1 MKKIL
6 IKIAIIG
13 VALVIVIGVVVVL
26 FLGQIVKKGV
36 ETAGPMITKVDVKL
50 DKASVSLLGSAGL
63 KGLFVGN
70 PPGYKTDS
78 AIKVGEVSVSL
89 KPLSVLSDK
98 IIVESV
104 KVQSPE
110 ITIEGGLKDNNLT
123 KIMDNVNAAAGGG
136 GGAPTEKKPGQK
148 AGGKKIQITDLTIT
162 GAKVHVNMLLSGGKT
177 MTVPLP
183 DIHLT
188 NLGTGS
194 DGLTPAELTK
204 KVMSELM
211 SKVVPAVT
219 EGVANLGKGV
229 LDAGKGAGEDAKKG
243 VEKVTGGLK
252 GLFKK

>member
-6 IKIAIIG
+6 IRIAVIS
-13 VALVIVIGVVVVL
+13 VAVLVVVGIVVIL

-50 DKASVSLLGSAGL
+50 NKASVSLLGSAGL

-104 KVQSPE
+104 KVKSPE
-110 ITIEGGLKDNNLT
+110 ITVEGSPTDNNLT
-123 KIMDNVNAAAGGG
+123 KIQANVNAAAGGG
-136 GGAPTEKKPGQK
+136 QAAEKKPEQK

-162 GAKVHVNMLLSGGKT
+162 GAKVHVNMPVTFGKT
-177 MTVPLP
+177 VTVPLP

-211 SKVVPAVT
+211 GEIVPAIT
-219 EGVANLGKGV
+219 KGVADLGKGA
-229 LDAGKGAGEDAKKG
+229 LDVGKGAGGEAEKG

>member
-6 IKIAIIG
+6 IRIAIIG
-13 VALVIVIGVVVVL
+13 IAALIVIGIVVVL

-50 DKASVSLLGSAGL
+50 DKASVSLLGSAEL

-70 PPGYKTDS
+70 PPGYKTES
-78 AIKVGEVSVSL
+78 AIKVGDVSVSL

-123 KIMDNVNAAAGGG
+123 KILDNVNAAAGGG
-136 GGAPTEKKPGQK
+136 EAASLKAGEKK
-148 AGGKKIQITDLTIT
+148 GGKKIQITDLTIT

-177 MTVPLP
+177 VTLPLP

-204 KVMSELM
+204 KVMDELM
-211 SKVVPAVT
+211 GKVVPAVT
-219 EGVANLGKGV
+219 KGLADIGKGA